1 MIKMIKVFVNG
12 AFDLLHPGHIKLL
25 NYAKSLG
32 NELLV
37 AIDSDERIREL
48 KGSKRPINSLGAR
61 SLLLMNLRAVDGVYS
76 FNSDEELEDIIKDY
90 KPDIMVKGSDYIG
103 KHFIGSQYCKKIVF
117 MDRTND
123 STTKKIQSIISR

>member
-1 MIKMIKVFVNG
+1 MIKVFVNG

-32 NELLV
+32 DELLV
-37 AIDSDERIREL
+37 AIDDDERIREL
-48 KGSKRPINSLGAR
+48 KGPKRPINSLSHR
-61 SLLLMNLRAVDGVYS
+61 SYLLVNLKTVDSVYY

-103 KHFIGSQYCKKIVF
+103 KSIIGAQYCKQIVF